1 MNTHKG
7 PFIRAFFL
15 SFCSW
20 RVAKMSLAE
29 LGISP
34 GKVETIEQVGHY
46 VDDPL
51 AAFAHLCGNKNNAL
65 LLESAEI
72 DSKDDLQSLLMVDAA
87 LRMEC
92 RGNRVEVKA
101 LTGNGVSVLP
111 LFVDHAP
118 DGLHIKERTD
128 TSITLVC
135 DEADGEL
142 DEDSRLKAA
151 SVMDA
156 LRIVINKITP
166 IRQHPHAIFLG
177 GVFAYDMLAGFEKLP
192 DVAEGENDCP
202 DFVFYLAETL
212 ITVDHQTRETHL
224 IGSVFSGQDVA
235 QQYFAIAQR
244 LEAIHQQLHDMPAEP
259 VLVGAKTARITDV
272 ESEAQSGQSL
282 ASDSE
287 SPNETENGQSLS
299 SFDPS
304 VEVSVDLSDEQFCNH
319 VLDLK
324 QHILAGDIFQVVPSR
339 TFSLPCP
346 SPLLA
351 YAKLKESNPSP
362 YMFYMQDATFSIF
375 GASPESALKY
385 ERESNQVEIYP
396 IAGTRPRGKRPD
408 GSIDR
413 DLDSRIELNLR
424 EDTKEKSEHIML
436 VDLARNDVAKV
447 SRPGTRYVKD
457 LLKVDRYSHVMHL
470 VSRVVGQLRDDLDPL
485 HAYQACMNMGTLVG
499 APKVSAATLIR
510 EVEKKR
516 RGSYGGAVGYLN
528 GQGDMDTCIVIRS
541 AFVKNGTAYI
551 QAGAGV
557 VYDSVP
563 QAEADETRA
572 KAQAV
577 IGAVKAALQEEAES
591 INVALNEGGNA

>member
-1 MNTHKG
+1 
-7 PFIRAFFL
+7 
-15 SFCSW
+15 
-20 RVAKMSLAE
+20 MSLAE
-29 LGISP
+29 LGTSP

-46 VDDPL
+46 IDDPL
-51 AAFAHLCGNKNNAL
+51 AAFAHLCGNTSNAL

-92 RGNRVEVKA
+92 RGNRVEITA
-101 LTGNGVSVLP
+101 LTGNGASVLP
-111 LFVDHAP
+111 LFTTQSP
-118 DGLHIKERTD
+118 DGLNVVDSTA
-128 TSITLVC
+128 TTVTLEC
-135 DEADGEL
+135 DDADADL

-156 LRIVINKITP
+156 LRIVVNKITP
-166 IRQHPHAIFLG
+166 IRQHPHAVFLG

-212 ITVDHQTRETHL
+212 ITVDHQTRETHI

-235 QQYFAIAQR
+235 QQYFTIAQR

-259 VLVGAKTARITDV
+259 VLKGQNGQSLEK
-272 ESEAQSGQSL
+272 SGQSL
-282 ASDSE
+282 TLTDNHDA
-287 SPNETENGQSLS
+287 
-299 SFDPS
+299 
-304 VEVSVDLSDEQFCNH
+304 SVDITDEQFCNH

-362 YMFYMQDATFSIF
+362 YMFYMQDEAFSIF

-385 ERESNQVEIYP
+385 DSESNQVEIYP
-396 IAGTRPRGKRPD
+396 IAGTRPRGKRAD

-470 VSRVVGQLRDDLDPL
+470 VSRVVGQLRDDLDAL

-510 EVEKKR
+510 EVEQKR

-541 AFVKNGTAYI
+541 AFVKNNTAYI

-557 VYDSVP
+557 VHDSIP

-577 IGAVKAALQEEAES
+577 IGAVKAALKEEYVPSTE
-591 INVALNEGGNA
+591 GNA

>member
-1 MNTHKG
+1 
-7 PFIRAFFL
+7 
-15 SFCSW
+15 
-20 RVAKMSLAE
+20 MSLAE
-29 LGISP
+29 LGTSP

-51 AAFAHLCGNKNNAL
+51 AAFAHLCGNKSNAL

-101 LTGNGVSVLP
+101 LTGNGASVLP
-111 LFVDHAP
+111 LFASHAP
-118 DGLHIKERTD
+118 DGLRVKERTD
-128 TSITLVC
+128 TSTTLIC

-235 QQYFAIAQR
+235 QQYFSIAQR
-244 LEAIHQQLHDMPAEP
+244 LEAIHQQLHDMPAKP
-259 VLVGAKTARITDV
+259 VLVNKNTAKITDV
-272 ESEAQSGQSL
+272 KSEAQSGQSL
-282 ASDSE
+282 VSDSE
-287 SPNETENGQSLS
+287 NSNETENGQSL

-351 YAKLKESNPSP
+351 YAKLKQSNPSP
-362 YMFYMQDATFSIF
+362 YMFYMQDAAFSIF

-408 GSIDR
+408 GNIDM

-424 EDTKEKSEHIML
+424 EDNKEKSEHIML

>member
-1 MNTHKG
+1 
-7 PFIRAFFL
+7 
-15 SFCSW
+15 
-20 RVAKMSLAE
+20 MSLAE

-101 LTGNGVSVLP
+101 LTGNGASVLP

-118 DGLHIKERTD
+118 DGLHVKERTD

-166 IRQHPHAIFLG
+166 IRQHPHAVFLG

-259 VLVGAKTARITDV
+259 VLVGANTAKIADV
-272 ESEAQSGQSL
+272 ESEAQSEAQSGQSL
-282 ASDSE
+282 VSDSE
-287 SPNETENGQSLS
+287 NSNETENGQSLS

-362 YMFYMQDATFSIF
+362 YMFYMQDAAFSIF

>member
-1 MNTHKG
+1 
-7 PFIRAFFL
+7 
-15 SFCSW
+15 
-20 RVAKMSLAE
+20 MSLAE
-29 LGISP
+29 LGISQ

-101 LTGNGVSVLP
+101 LTGNGASVLP

-128 TSITLVC
+128 TSITMVC

-259 VLVGAKTARITDV
+259 VLVGANTAKIADV

-282 ASDSE
+282 VSNSE
-287 SPNETENGQSLS
+287 NSNETQNGQSLS

-362 YMFYMQDATFSIF
+362 YMFYMQDAAFSIF

>member
-1 MNTHKG
+1 MKTHKG

-29 LGISP
+29 LGTSP

-46 VDDPL
+46 IDNPL
-51 AAFAHLCGNKNNAL
+51 AAFAHLCGNKSNAL

-101 LTGNGVSVLP
+101 LTGNGASVLP
-111 LFVDHAP
+111 LFACHAP
-118 DGLHIKERTD
+118 EGLHVTERTD
-128 TSITLVC
+128 TSVTLLC
-135 DEADGEL
+135 DDADSEL

-166 IRQHPHAIFLG
+166 IRQHPHAVFLG

-224 IGSVFSGQDVA
+224 IGSVFSGDEVA

-244 LEAIHQQLHDMPAEP
+244 LEAIHQQLHDMPAKP
-259 VLVGAKTARITDV
+259 VLVNKNAA
-272 ESEAQSGQSL
+272 SQSGQTLSAT
-282 ASDSE
+282 ASVQ
-287 SPNETENGQSLS
+287 NGQTLS
-299 SFDPS
+299 SLDA
-304 VEVSVDLSDEQFCNH
+304 SVDISDEQFCTH

-362 YMFYMQDATFSIF
+362 YMFYMQDAAFSIF

-385 ERESNQVEIYP
+385 ESESNQVEIYP

-408 GSIDR
+408 GIIDR

-470 VSRVVGQLRDDLDPL
+470 VSRVVGQLRDDLDAL

-510 EVEKKR
+510 EVEQKR

-577 IGAVKAALQEEAES
+577 IGAVKAALQAEMKS
-591 INVALNEGGNA
+591 GEPAVNEGDNA

>member
-1 MNTHKG
+1 
-7 PFIRAFFL
+7 
-15 SFCSW
+15 
-20 RVAKMSLAE
+20 MSLAE

-101 LTGNGVSVLP
+101 LTGNGASVLP

-128 TSITLVC
+128 TSITLMC

-166 IRQHPHAIFLG
+166 IRQHPHAVFLG

-259 VLVGAKTARITDV
+259 VLVGANTAKIADV
-272 ESEAQSGQSL
+272 EREAQSGQSL
-282 ASDSE
+282 VSDSE
-287 SPNETENGQSLS
+287 SPNETESGQSLS

-304 VEVSVDLSDEQFCNH
+304 VVVSVDLSDEQFCNH

-362 YMFYMQDATFSIF
+362 YMFYMQDAAFSIF

>member
-1 MNTHKG
+1 
-7 PFIRAFFL
+7 
-15 SFCSW
+15 
-20 RVAKMSLAE
+20 MSLAE

-51 AAFAHLCGNKNNAL
+51 AAFAHLCSNKNNAL

-101 LTGNGVSVLP
+101 LTGNGASVLP

-118 DGLHIKERTD
+118 DGLHIKEKTD
-128 TSITLVC
+128 TSITMVC
-135 DEADGEL
+135 DDADGEL

-166 IRQHPHAIFLG
+166 IRQHPHAVFLG

-244 LEAIHQQLHDMPAEP
+244 LEAIHQQLHDMPAKP
-259 VLVGAKTARITDV
+259 VLVGANTAKITDV
-272 ESEAQSGQSL
+272 EIEAQSGQSL
-282 ASDSE
+282 VSDSE
-287 SPNETENGQSLS
+287 SPNATENGQSLS

-362 YMFYMQDATFSIF
+362 YMFYMQDAAFSIF

>member
-1 MNTHKG
+1 
-7 PFIRAFFL
+7 
-15 SFCSW
+15 
-20 RVAKMSLAE
+20 MSLAE

-101 LTGNGVSVLP
+101 LTGNGASVLP

-166 IRQHPHAIFLG
+166 IRQHPHAVFLG

-259 VLVGAKTARITDV
+259 VLVGANTARITDV

>member
-1 MNTHKG
+1 
-7 PFIRAFFL
+7 
-15 SFCSW
+15 
-20 RVAKMSLAE
+20 MSLAE

-46 VDDPL
+46 IDNPL
-51 AAFAHLCGNKNNAL
+51 AAFAHLCGNKSNAL

-101 LTGNGVSVLP
+101 LTGNGASVLP
-111 LFVDHAP
+111 LFACHAP
-118 DGLHIKERTD
+118 EGLHVTERTD
-128 TSITLVC
+128 TSVTLLC
-135 DEADGEL
+135 DDADSEL

-156 LRIVINKITP
+156 LRIVINKVTP
-166 IRQHPHAIFLG
+166 IRQHPHAVFLG

-224 IGSVFSGQDVA
+224 IGSVFSGDEVA

-244 LEAIHQQLHDMPAEP
+244 LEAIHQQLHDMPAQP
-259 VLVGAKTARITDV
+259 VLVNKNAA
-272 ESEAQSGQSL
+272 SQSAQSGQTLSAT
-282 ASDSE
+282 ASVQ
-287 SPNETENGQSLS
+287 NGQTLS
-299 SFDPS
+299 SLDA
-304 VEVSVDLSDEQFCNH
+304 SVDISDEQFCTH

-362 YMFYMQDATFSIF
+362 YMFYMQDAAFSIF

-385 ERESNQVEIYP
+385 ESESNQVEIYP

-408 GSIDR
+408 GTIDR

-470 VSRVVGQLRDDLDPL
+470 VSRVVGQLRDDLDAL

-510 EVEKKR
+510 EVEQKR

-577 IGAVKAALQEEAES
+577 IGAVKTALQAEMKS
-591 INVALNEGGNA
+591 GEPAVNEGDNA

>member
-1 MNTHKG
+1 
-7 PFIRAFFL
+7 
-15 SFCSW
+15 
-20 RVAKMSLAE
+20 MSLAE

-92 RGNRVEVKA
+92 WDNRVEVKA
-101 LTGNGVSVLP
+101 LTGNGASVLP
-111 LFVDHAP
+111 LFVEHAP

-166 IRQHPHAIFLG
+166 IRQHPHAVFLG

-192 DVAEGENDCP
+192 YVAEGENDCP

-259 VLVGAKTARITDV
+259 VLVGANTAKIADV
-272 ESEAQSGQSL
+272 ESEAQSEAQSGQSL
-282 ASDSE
+282 VSDSE
-287 SPNETENGQSLS
+287 NSNETENGQSLS

-362 YMFYMQDATFSIF
+362 YMFYMQDAAFSIF

>member
-1 MNTHKG
+1 
-7 PFIRAFFL
+7 
-15 SFCSW
+15 
-20 RVAKMSLAE
+20 MSLAE

-101 LTGNGVSVLP
+101 LTGNGASVLP

-118 DGLHIKERTD
+118 DGLHVKERTD

-166 IRQHPHAIFLG
+166 IRQHPHAVFLG

-259 VLVGAKTARITDV
+259 VLVGANTAKIADV

-282 ASDSE
+282 VSDSE
-287 SPNETENGQSLS
+287 NSNETENGQSLS

-362 YMFYMQDATFSIF
+362 YMFYMQDAAFSIF

>member
-1 MNTHKG
+1 
-7 PFIRAFFL
+7 
-15 SFCSW
+15 
-20 RVAKMSLAE
+20 MSLAE

-92 RGNRVEVKA
+92 WDNRVEVKA
-101 LTGNGVSVLP
+101 LTGNGASVLP
-111 LFVDHAP
+111 LFVEHAP

-128 TSITLVC
+128 TSITLIC

-166 IRQHPHAIFLG
+166 IRQHPHAVFLG

-362 YMFYMQDATFSIF
+362 YMFYMQDAAFSIF

>member
-1 MNTHKG
+1 
-7 PFIRAFFL
+7 
-15 SFCSW
+15 
-20 RVAKMSLAE
+20 MSLAE

-101 LTGNGVSVLP
+101 LTGNGASVLP

-118 DGLHIKERTD
+118 DGLHVKETTD

-166 IRQHPHAIFLG
+166 IRQHPHAVFLG

-259 VLVGAKTARITDV
+259 VLVGANTAKIADV

-282 ASDSE
+282 VSDSE
-287 SPNETENGQSLS
+287 NSNETENGQSLS

-362 YMFYMQDATFSIF
+362 YMFYMQDAAFSIF

>member
-1 MNTHKG
+1 
-7 PFIRAFFL
+7 
-15 SFCSW
+15 
-20 RVAKMSLAE
+20 MSLAE
-29 LGISP
+29 LGTSP

-46 VDDPL
+46 IDDPL
-51 AAFAHLCGNKNNAL
+51 AAFAHLCGNTSNAL

-92 RGNRVEVKA
+92 RGNRVEITA
-101 LTGNGVSVLP
+101 LTGNGASVLP
-111 LFVDHAP
+111 LFTTQSP
-118 DGLHIKERTD
+118 DGLNVVD
-128 TSITLVC
+128 STSTTVTLEC
-135 DEADGEL
+135 DDADADL

-156 LRIVINKITP
+156 LRIVVNKVTP
-166 IRQHPHAIFLG
+166 IRQHPHAVFLG
-177 GVFAYDMLAGFEKLP
+177 GVFAYDMLVGFEKLP
-192 DVAEGENDCP
+192 EVAEGENDCP

-212 ITVDHQTRETHL
+212 ITVDHQTRETHI

-235 QQYFAIAQR
+235 QQYFTIAQR

-259 VLVGAKTARITDV
+259 VLKGP
-272 ESEAQSGQSL
+272 SGQSL
-282 ASDSE
+282 E
-287 SPNETENGQSLS
+287 KGGQSLNLT
-299 SFDPS
+299 DNHDA
-304 VEVSVDLSDEQFCNH
+304 SVDITDEQFCNH

-362 YMFYMQDATFSIF
+362 YMFYMQDEAFSIF

-385 ERESNQVEIYP
+385 ESESNQVEIYP
-396 IAGTRPRGKRPD
+396 IASTRPRGKRAD

-470 VSRVVGQLRDDLDPL
+470 VSRVVGQLRDDLDAL

-510 EVEKKR
+510 EVEQKR

-528 GQGDMDTCIVIRS
+528 GLGDMDTCIVIRS
-541 AFVKNGTAYI
+541 AFVKNNTAYI

-557 VYDSVP
+557 VHDSIP

-577 IGAVKAALQEEAES
+577 IGAVKAALKEEYVSSTE
-591 INVALNEGGNA
+591 GNA

>member
-1 MNTHKG
+1 M
-7 PFIRAFFL
+7 
-15 SFCSW
+15 
-20 RVAKMSLAE
+20 
-29 LGISP
+29 
-34 GKVETIEQVGHY
+34 EQVGHY

-92 RGNRVEVKA
+92 RDNRVEVKA
-101 LTGNGVSVLP
+101 LTGNGASVLP
-111 LFVDHAP
+111 LFVEHAP

-128 TSITLVC
+128 TSITLIC

-166 IRQHPHAIFLG
+166 IRQHPHAVFLG
-177 GVFAYDMLAGFEKLP
+177 GAFAYDMLAGFEKLP

-259 VLVGAKTARITDV
+259 VLVGANTAKIADV

-282 ASDSE
+282 VSDSE
-287 SPNETENGQSLS
+287 NSNETENGQSLS

-362 YMFYMQDATFSIF
+362 YMFYMQDAAFSIF